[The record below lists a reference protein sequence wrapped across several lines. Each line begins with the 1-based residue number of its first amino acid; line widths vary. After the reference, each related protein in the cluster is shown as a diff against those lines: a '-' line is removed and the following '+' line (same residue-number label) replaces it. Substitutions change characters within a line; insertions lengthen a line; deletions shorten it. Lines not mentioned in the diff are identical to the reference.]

1 MSAKVH
7 MLRLVTVCFQ
17 LLVTWLLASS
27 CSSPGCLALG
37 HLSPCLLS
45 SSLTLS
51 LGSHEFAVSQLAA
64 CLSVRELDAF
74 HMAVCRLA
82 GCICLSPAMLV
93 SLLLVTWLLAMAVCG
108 LGVCQLHGC
117 DYRLAA
123 CHLAACQLTTCHM
136 ATSLSVNV
144 LMLIDNLV
152 SASCQLVT
160 WLSSTWV
167 YAFACHALSL

>member
-1 MSAKVH
+1 M
-7 MLRLVTVCFQ
+7 F
-17 LLVTWLLASS
+17 
-27 CSSPGCLALG
+27 AL
-37 HLSPCLLS
+37 
-45 SSLTLS
+45 
-51 LGSHEFAVSQLAA
+51 AVSQLAA

-108 LGVCQLHGC
+108 LVVCQLHGC
-117 DYRLAA
+117 VQA
-123 CHLAACQLTTCHM
+123 CLPSGCLSATTCHM

-152 SASCQLVT
+152 SAN
-160 WLSSTWV
+160 
-167 YAFACHALSL
+167 